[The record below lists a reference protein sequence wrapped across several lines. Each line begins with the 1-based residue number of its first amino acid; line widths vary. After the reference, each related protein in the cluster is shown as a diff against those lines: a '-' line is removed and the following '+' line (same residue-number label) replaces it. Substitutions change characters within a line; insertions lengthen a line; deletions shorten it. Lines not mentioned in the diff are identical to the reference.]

1 MNDTPHQVLQLWD
14 LCRPWTLAAKPVSHQ
29 HPKPAPWCKPRI
41 SLKPAG
47 TSGHSEVKK
56 PETTNAKSRSPSTDL
71 ISDIYCGILSF
82 YLAFCLTF
90 CLAFLLAFE
99 LEFQLAYC
107 LTFHLAFRLTFHLA
121 FYLTFHLAFY
131 LTFHLAIYLAFYL
144 TLLDYQTVYIYI
156 FIHNFEP
163 FPLSISPADRPFT
176 GTPSWYPYHWCPSW
190 HSERAQHTAKWKR
203 LRAWGRWKS
212 TPFHSRP
219 FFLGKLH
226 AHFIGFTIWLWL
238 T

>member
-1 MNDTPHQVLQLWD
+1 
-14 LCRPWTLAAKPVSHQ
+14 
-29 HPKPAPWCKPRI
+29 
-41 SLKPAG
+41 
-47 TSGHSEVKK
+47 
-56 PETTNAKSRSPSTDL
+56 
-71 ISDIYCGILSF
+71 
-82 YLAFCLTF
+82 
-90 CLAFLLAFE
+90 
-99 LEFQLAYC
+99 
-107 LTFHLAFRLTFHLA
+107 
-121 FYLTFHLAFY
+121 
-131 LTFHLAIYLAFYL
+131 L
-144 TLLDYQTVYIYI
+144 TLLDYQTVYIYIDI

-219 FFLGKLH
+219 FFVGKLH